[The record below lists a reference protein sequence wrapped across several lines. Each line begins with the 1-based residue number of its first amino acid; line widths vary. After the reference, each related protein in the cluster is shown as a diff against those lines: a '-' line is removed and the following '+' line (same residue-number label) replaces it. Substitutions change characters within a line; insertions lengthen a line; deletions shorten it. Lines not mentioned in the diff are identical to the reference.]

1 MFVND
6 IGNFFIKKVDVI
18 WIGLDIVVGNIYLV
32 DEMFFW
38 NFEIYSFFYDFR
50 IFIDK
55 EVSSFIIKVIKKI
68 CLLDFMLII
77 FVVECFDVLFFVFIK
92 MINLLF

>member
-38 NFEIYSFFYDFR
+38 NFEIYSFF
-50 IFIDK
+50 
-55 EVSSFIIKVIKKI
+55 
-68 CLLDFMLII
+68 
-77 FVVECFDVLFFVFIK
+77 
-92 MINLLF
+92 